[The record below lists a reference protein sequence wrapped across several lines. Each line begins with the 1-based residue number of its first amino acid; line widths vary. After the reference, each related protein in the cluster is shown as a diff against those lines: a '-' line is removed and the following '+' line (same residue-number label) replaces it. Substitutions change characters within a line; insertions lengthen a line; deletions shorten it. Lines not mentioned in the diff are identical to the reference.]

1 MDKYSDVNTFIDE
14 FIYQSKVWDKA
25 DERSRKKAINQSI
38 RTLQMLLPNVYGED
52 IPTEHLAE
60 QTVWLMKIDDTF
72 QRAELGAN
80 SMSVDGFSI
89 SIKDK
94 DRSLS
99 PFILSV
105 NGITPDAV
113 TGGLSKRR
121 VVPYST
127 QSHAKRYIR

>member
-38 RTLQMLLPNVYGED
+38 RTLQMLLPTVYGED